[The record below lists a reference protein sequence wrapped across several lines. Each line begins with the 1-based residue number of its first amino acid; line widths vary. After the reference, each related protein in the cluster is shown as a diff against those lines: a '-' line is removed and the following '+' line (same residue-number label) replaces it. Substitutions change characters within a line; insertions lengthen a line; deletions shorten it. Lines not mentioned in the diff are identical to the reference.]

1 MPTTNEYNILV
12 HFFIENQQYYL
23 NRICFRVKK
32 MLHLVDWLKGSLNAE
47 KYCRVQL
54 LIIQKGVDEDE
65 ISVSIR
71 GEISFDSYLRCFQET
86 TVGLMRSGTYEI
98 EAVSLTMY

>member
-1 MPTTNEYNILV
+1 
-12 HFFIENQQYYL
+12 
-23 NRICFRVKK
+23 
-32 MLHLVDWLKGSLNAE
+32 MLHLVDWFKGSLNAE

-65 ISVSIR
+65 ILVSIR
-71 GEISFDSYLRCFQET
+71 GEISFDSYLRCFQEN

>member
-1 MPTTNEYNILV
+1 MIQPLGIITYRLTEGRIYRKYITTVI
-12 HFFIENQQYYL
+12 ITT
-23 NRICFRVKK
+23 
-32 MLHLVDWLKGSLNAE
+32 HLVDWLKGSLNAE

-71 GEISFDSYLRCFQET
+71 GEISFDSYLRCFQEN

>member
-1 MPTTNEYNILV
+1 MLRSVYPSTIKW
-12 HFFIENQQYYL
+12 
-23 NRICFRVKK
+23 RV
-32 MLHLVDWLKGSLNAE
+32 G
-47 KYCRVQL
+47 KYCKPF
-54 LIIQKGVDEDE
+54 IKQKGVDEDE

-71 GEISFDSYLRCFQET
+71 GEISFDSYLRCFQEN